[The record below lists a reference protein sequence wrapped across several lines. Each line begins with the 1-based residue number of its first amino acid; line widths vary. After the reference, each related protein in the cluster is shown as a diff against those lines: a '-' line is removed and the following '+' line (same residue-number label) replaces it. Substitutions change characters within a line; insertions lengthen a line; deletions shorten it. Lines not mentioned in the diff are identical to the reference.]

1 MNKICVVG
9 RLTKDPELK
18 EVKNGAKVVNIT
30 LAIDRDYKDK
40 NGNKVTDFVNFS
52 LWNDLAERITKL
64 SNKGSLISLEGY
76 LTSKEI
82 ETKDN
87 IKILVSQPVIEKYTH
102 LQKAKNNDIEDNL
115 EQEKELSK

>member
-18 EVKNGAKVVNIT
+18 EVKDGAKVVNIT

-87 IKILVSQPVIEKYTH
+87 IKI
-102 LQKAKNNDIEDNL
+102 IEDNL

>member
-1 MNKICVVG
+1 MNKLCIVG

-18 EVKNGAKVVNIT
+18 ETKEGLKVANIT

-40 NGNKVTDFVNFS
+40 DGNKITDFVNFS
-52 LWNDLAERITKL
+52 LWNKLAERIVKF
-64 SNKGSLISLEGY
+64 SNKGSLISLEGR

-87 IKILVSQPVIEKYTH
+87 IKVHIIQPVIEKYTH
-102 LQKAKNNDIEDNL
+102 INKAKNDTLTTEHEEEI
-115 EQEKELSK
+115 SK